1 MINILVSFQVTDSP
15 YVVAS
20 MGIMTRMGTPVLKKL
35 AEGVDYVRCQHSVG
49 RPLPLKGTKSKS
61 LKQVGLS
68 LSLLWITES
77 LNNLR
82 NSFFTPLLPLL
93 LPYLHQPRVPSSL
106 SFSSSPPSLT
116 LFSPTLTIPLISICL
131 VSLQPLWST
140 RGPATQTRC

>member
-49 RPLPLKGTKSKS
+49 RPLPLKGTKSKR
-61 LKQVGLS
+61 LKQVV
-68 LSLLWITES
+68 SLLWITES
-77 LNNLR
+77 LTNLR

-93 LPYLHQPRVPSSL
+93 LPYLHQPLVPSSL

-116 LFSPTLTIPLISICL
+116 LSSLYRFTHPNCPSHLHLSA
-131 VSLQPLWST
+131 LQPLWST
-140 RGPATQTRC
+140 HGPATQTRC